1 MNSKAVRDFNMSG
14 DVAAF
19 ADGWASSNNFDLKGV
34 DPDGTRRYQ
43 RGHGLMVHAQ
53 HATVRQSGTQ
63 VHLEAWTHA
72 TMVDRIFSFG
82 MMPANMTVESG
93 GMRGWL
99 PRKLAREAVNK
110 FLEQLSQPPIP

>member
-1 MNSKAVRDFNMSG
+1 MNSKAVRDFTMSG

-19 ADGWASSNNFDLKGV
+19 ADGWVSSNNFDLKGV

-53 HATVRQSGTQ
+53 HATLRQSGPQ

-72 TMVDRIFSFG
+72 TMLDRIFSFG
-82 MMPANMTVESG
+82 MLPANMAVESG
-93 GMRGWL
+93 GLRGMIA
-99 PRKLAREAVNK
+99 RKKARESVTQL
-110 FLEQLSQPPIP
+110 LEQLG